1 MNEDHERLVGM
12 VREHVRLHVALAER
26 PAAAIVAAT
35 VEHLGDEDD
44 PEQVEAI
51 AWPVV
56 VEELTAHLSAQTGW
70 PEVTDGD
77 RLTAAFRALD
87 AAGIVARENFA
98 CCQNCGLGEIGAEVP
113 RGRSVRGYAFYHQ
126 QDAEHAVAGD
136 ALHVAYGLFEQP
148 PTAEIGEEVAAT
160 LRAEG
165 LTVDWAGDPNARI
178 RVPMSWRRRR
188 VGRLA
193 ALPAVVRDDLVVD
206 VEVLDGWRGLH
217 APANGPTP
225 AARLAGLHLPWLP
238 AGTRLRLTHADASVV
253 VRRDGDALVGVYPDG
268 GETRVGRYDG
278 VELTRRLVDL
288 PVGADPVTGP
298 AGFLEVTCQ
307 HAAGFEEDVPLD
319 VAETLH
325 LLRRMRPLSRDFLTC
340 VGRSGDC
347 VQTAWEPGGLW
358 VEHLDTSTATSVGRY
373 ATLAEVERVL
383 TVLANEDRAMV
394 DELGGLET
402 RRW

>member
-1 MNEDHERLVGM
+1 MNGDHEQLVGI
-12 VREHVRLHVALAER
+12 VREHVRLHVALAEQ

-44 PEQVEAI
+44 PERVEAT

-56 VEELTAHLSAQTGW
+56 VEELTAHLTAQTGW
-70 PEVTDGD
+70 PESTDSD

-87 AAGIVARENFA
+87 AVGIVARENFA

-113 RGRSVRGYAFYHQ
+113 QGRGVRGYAFYHQ
-126 QDAEHAVAGD
+126 QDAEHAVEGD
-136 ALHVAYGLFEQP
+136 ALHVAYGSFEGP
-148 PTAEIGEEVAAT
+148 PTVELGEEVAAA

-165 LTVDWAGDPNARI
+165 LTVDWAGDPNTRI

-193 ALPAVVRDDLVVD
+193 ALPATVRDDLAVD

-217 APANGPTP
+217 APADGPTS

-238 AGTRLRLTHADASVV
+238 AGARLRLTHAAASVV
-253 VRRDGDALVGVYPDG
+253 VRREGDALVGAYRDG
-268 GETRVGRYDG
+268 GEARVGRYDG

-288 PVGADPVTGP
+288 PDGGDRIPGP

-307 HAAGFEEDVPLD
+307 HSAGFEEDVPLD
-319 VAETLH
+319 TAETLH

-347 VQTAWEPGGLW
+347 VQTAWEPDGLW
-358 VEHLDTSTATSVGRY
+358 VERLDTSTATSVGRY

-383 TVLANEDRAMV
+383 TVLAGEDRSIV